1 MRKPR
6 TQRRGF
12 LFFVLSA
19 FTLINTQTRA
29 EDFQGSTHMLEFNKP
44 PILYKNK
51 GATDPV
57 AALNKSLRANR
68 ASGWKEYHP
77 SFGYLPAVLDM
88 LGVPVSSQM
97 LVFSKT
103 SVQRR
108 LIDSEN
114 PRALYFSDNVYVGFI
129 PGAPDLEIA
138 AVDPVLG
145 TVFYTVSQDNS
156 EPVRFRR
163 NDDCLSCHASA
174 RTMGVPGFVIRSLD
188 TDAAAEIV
196 AGTDT
201 NNVTHCTPIEER
213 WGSWLVSNAPQD
225 WKHRGNA
232 VGSGDTRV
240 PIPKE
245 HLSRVFSSPLYPS
258 RGSEILPL
266 LLHDH
271 QTHMHNYITRLGM
284 EGQERI
290 ASYGHLRYL
299 QVQIVAFLRYLL
311 FVEEAPLAS
320 PINASEKFIEA
331 FQKNAKRDSKGRSL
345 KDLDLKTRL
354 FRFPCSF
361 LIDSEAFRKM
371 PTMVREAILAKL
383 HQVLRGENPD
393 PTFEALSL
401 LNRKAILEILK
412 ATAPDLTAGW

>member
-12 LFFVLSA
+12 LLFA
-19 FTLINTQTRA
+19 FASLPLFTTTTRA

-51 GATDPV
+51 IATDPV

-77 SFGYLPAVLDM
+77 TFGYLPAVLEM

-103 SVQRR
+103 SVQRSF
-108 LIDSEN
+108 IDSGN
-114 PRALYFSDNVYVGFI
+114 PRALYFSDDVYVGFI

-138 AVDPVLG
+138 AVDPSLG

-163 NDDCLSCHASA
+163 NDDCLNCHASA
-174 RTMGVPGFVIRSLD
+174 RTMGVPGFVVRSLD

-201 NNVTHCTPIEER
+201 NNVTHCTPINER
-213 WGSWLVSNAPQD
+213 WGSWFVSNAPQD
-225 WKHRGNA
+225 WEHRGNT
-232 VGSGDTRV
+232 VSSGDTRT
-240 PIPKE
+240 PIPNE
-245 HLSRVFSSPLYPS
+245 RLNRVFSSPLYPS
-258 RGSEILPL
+258 KGSEVLPL

-320 PINASEKFIEA
+320 PINASENFIEA
-331 FQKNAKRDSKGRSL
+331 FQRNAKRDSKGRSL

-361 LIDSEAFRKM
+361 LLDSEAFRKM
-371 PTMVREAILAKL
+371 PAMVREAILAKL
-383 HQVLRGENPD
+383 HQVLLGENPD
-393 PTFEALSL
+393 RTFESLSL
-401 LNRKAILEILK
+401 PDRQAILEILK

>member
-1 MRKPR
+1 MH
-6 TQRRGF
+6 RRGF
-12 LFFVLSA
+12 LSLFLASVN
-19 FTLINTQTRA
+19 LITRPTRA

-44 PILYKNK
+44 PIFYKNK
-51 GATDPV
+51 TAADPV
-57 AALNKSLRANR
+57 AVLNKSLRANR
-68 ASGWKEYHP
+68 SSGWKEHHP
-77 SFGYLPAVLDM
+77 TFGYLPAVLEM
-88 LGVPVSSQM
+88 LKVPVSSQM

-114 PRALYFSDNVYVGFI
+114 PRALYFSDDVYVGYV

-145 TVFYTVSQDNS
+145 TIFYTVSQDSS

-174 RTMGVPGFVIRSLD
+174 RTMGVPGFVVRSID
-188 TDAAAEIV
+188 TDAAGEIV

-201 NNVTHCTPIEER
+201 NNVTHCTPIQER
-213 WGSWLVSNAPQD
+213 WGSWLVSNTPQD
-225 WKHRGNA
+225 WKHRGN
-232 VGSGDTRV
+232 VIGSGETRV

-271 QTHMHNYITRLGM
+271 QTHMHNYITRLNM

-299 QVQIVAFLRYLL
+299 QVQILAFLRYLL

-320 PINASEKFIEA
+320 PITASEKFIEA

-345 KDLDLKTRL
+345 KDLDLQTHL

-361 LIDSEAFRKM
+361 LVDSEAFRKL
-371 PTMVREAILAKL
+371 PPMVRDAILSKL
-383 HQVLRGENPD
+383 HQVLLGENPD
-393 PTFEALSL
+393 PTFETLSL
-401 LNRKAILEILK
+401 SNRQAILEILK